1 MRVVCVKSYRNCRHR
16 LFSFVSPEESCD
28 AADKTSPRRHSSIN
42 SNVVHLLD
50 RFRTKTVK
58 VRLRYFD
65 FWMSCSCVWGSNQV
79 SVDSGADDQN
89 FRELHYLWRTEKKT
103 PTFKMDLFLKPSGC
117 RCLLNVS
124 HKKKKLFY
132 INTLQRSDV
141 NPSNIHS
148 APQSHLIWTW
158 RCWTASLLSSLIHVQ
173 QVRVFIVK
181 CWRFV

>member
-1 MRVVCVKSYRNCRHR
+1 MRVVCVKSCRNCRHR

-28 AADKTSPRRHSSIN
+28 AADKTSPRRHSSIK

-79 SVDSGADDQN
+79 SVDSGAEN
-89 FRELHYLWRTEKKT
+89 FTIFGEQRKKLLHLRWISSWNLQAVAVCWMWVTKK
-103 PTFKMDLFLKPSGC
+103 K
-117 RCLLNVS
+117 
-124 HKKKKLFY
+124 KKKKLFY

>member
-1 MRVVCVKSYRNCRHR
+1 MRVVCLKSCRNCRHR

-28 AADKTSPRRHSSIN
+28 AADKTSPRRKIKRCSSSWQI
-42 SNVVHLLD
+42 
-50 RFRTKTVK
+50 
-58 VRLRYFD
+58 
-65 FWMSCSCVWGSNQV
+65 Q
-79 SVDSGADDQN
+79 DQN
-89 FRELHYLWRTEKKT
+89 CKSETQVFWLLGVVQLCLRVKPGIGGFWSGELHYLWRTEKKT
-103 PTFKMDLFLKPSGC
+103 PTFKMDLSLKPSGC